1 MTVHGT
7 PGTSPGCGS
16 DTPCNIPT
24 GNVVPLLHEI
34 LHALER
40 WLDDGEEHAI
50 DLRGIPMAPGEEDQL
65 IETLGEG
72 EIRADLSLTG
82 RSVVSETRFPAVWL
96 VTHYNTDDTIIGRFI
111 EVCEMPAILKSQ
123 AEDARTGLEYL
134 ESLLSEKNLQ

>member
-1 MTVHGT
+1 MTMHGI
-7 PGTSPGCGS
+7 PGASPGCGS
-16 DTPCNIPT
+16 DTPCNMPT

-50 DLRGIPMAPGEEDQL
+50 DLRGIPMAPGEEDRL
-65 IETLGEG
+65 LETLGEG
-72 EIRADLSLTG
+72 EARADLSLTG
-82 RSVVSETRFPAVWL
+82 KSVVLETRFPAVWL

-123 AEDARTGLEYL
+123 AEDARAGLEYL

>member
-1 MTVHGT
+1 MTVHGI
-7 PGTSPGCGS
+7 PGVAPGCSS

-40 WLDDGEEHAI
+40 WLDDDEEHAI

-82 RSVVSETRFPAVWL
+82 RSVVLETRFPAVWL

-123 AEDARTGLEYL
+123 AEDARDGLEYL
-134 ESLLSEKNLQ
+134 ESLLSENNLQ